1 MYIKKQEGTFW
12 QEKPS
17 KIINIYL
24 LSTTI
29 KILYEPN
36 YIHSRR
42 MGLNSA
48 GALRGGEFWGI

>member
-1 MYIKKQEGTFW
+1 MNGGLKKQEDTFW

-29 KILYEPN
+29 MILYEPN
-36 YIHSRR
+36 
-42 MGLNSA
+42 
-48 GALRGGEFWGI
+48 